1 MLAAVTALA
10 TALSLS
16 LSSEGPVTRANMRLV
31 NHPTLECNGTTLR
44 LGTLET
50 LQIWR
55 LDEVK
60 PSVGS
65 AAGLKSDDLGALALA
80 RSSAL
85 DAAQAV
91 PKIQL
96 NGHALRLDDGGK
108 ILGWME
114 KSTAMDRLVTDALG
128 FMMHD
133 TPVAPNGL
141 KAFYT
146 YPVYPLRD
154 YPHEPVTLFTRWCW
168 AAAAFFVYSGGDD
181 TLVLEGAR
189 MLEYLIANGT
199 TPDDPN
205 WAWRKVPFAS
215 SDGGA
220 LRYRGASGQD
230 HYRYACSWGVAPPG
244 LAGYRNLRCTVGH
257 GDGYGVLETDK
268 VAAAGSTYVLYW
280 KLTARPAFLDAAL
293 ACAAAL
299 VSNIAPGNATHS
311 PWPFRVYAET
321 GIVREAYTS
330 HVIAAVQLFDEL
342 MALGS
347 AGHLPA
353 GASLAGVAE
362 ARAAA
367 WAWMMA
373 YPMQNQAWCNFCE
386 DIPVQHITAEIMK
399 NGTCNYNSI
408 TPMRVAQYMLQNA
421 AISNEWRTHV
431 PALIHFIEEKLVR
444 GLNRTGEPSV
454 FRGAN
459 TVSEQ
464 VLDTDKMSCHTVRY
478 ATTLAMW
485 ADVVTADTGSSEAT
499 REAVAK
505 AQRSWDWSSYT
516 LGDDGIVAVTPYTT
530 GEHDMWFNIQVAVP
544 FYTLAMMGANP
555 LWSPHNATHMLR
567 STSVVTR
574 IALVGGALSY
584 TTFDARAT
592 DRLRIAPGFLRTGRP
607 DPVLTVTAAGRALP
621 RLSAVDLQR
630 GAIGWAFDEASGVLG
645 VAHNASNVRVLGGV
659 LAIVV

>member
-1 MLAAVTALA
+1 MHV
-10 TALSLS
+10 
-16 LSSEGPVTRANMRLV
+16 
-31 NHPTLECNGTTLR
+31 
-44 LGTLET
+44 
-50 LQIWR
+50 
-55 LDEVK
+55 
-60 PSVGS
+60 
-65 AAGLKSDDLGALALA
+65 LALLPA
-80 RSSAL
+80 TIVLASSAL
-85 DAAQAV
+85 GAVAAAATDV
-91 PKIQL
+91 APRIQL
-96 NGHALRLDDGGK
+96 NGHELRLDGDGK

-128 FMMHD
+128 FIANG
-133 TPVAPNGL
+133 TPVAANGL

-154 YPHEPVTLFTRWCW
+154 YPHEPVTLITRWCW
-168 AAAAFFVYSGGDD
+168 AAAAYFVYSGGDD
-181 TLVLEGAR
+181 ALVLEGVR

-199 TPDDPN
+199 TPDDPS
-205 WAWRKVPFAS
+205 WAWRNVPYAS

-220 LRYRGASGQD
+220 LRYRGASGVD
-230 HYRYACSWGVAPPG
+230 HYRYACSWGIAPPE
-244 LAGYRNLRCTVGH
+244 LPGYRNLRCTVGH

-268 VAAAGSTYVLYW
+268 VAAAGSTYVLFW
-280 KLTARPAFLDAAL
+280 KLTARRAFLDAAL

-299 VSNIAPGNATHS
+299 VLNIAPGNETHS

-342 MALGS
+342 TALGS
-347 AGHLPA
+347 AGRLPA
-353 GASLAGVAE
+353 GHAHLLAGVAE

-373 YPMQNQAWCNFCE
+373 HPMQNQAWCNFCE
-386 DIPVQHITAEIMK
+386 DIPVQHATAEIMK
-399 NGTCNYNSI
+399 SGTCNYNSI

-421 AISNEWRTHV
+421 ASSNEWRTHV
-431 PALIHFIEEKLVR
+431 PALIHFIEEKLVL

-464 VLDTDKMSCHTVRY
+464 VLDSDKMSCHTVRY
-478 ATTLAMW
+478 AATLAMW
-485 ADVVTADTGSSEAT
+485 ADTVTAETGSSDAT

-516 LGDDGIVAVTPYTT
+516 LGDDGIVAVTPYTS

-544 FYTLAMMGANP
+544 FYTLILMGANP
-555 LWSPHNATHMLR
+555 LWSPANTTRILR

-574 IALVGGALSY
+574 IGALVGGALSY
-584 TTFDARAT
+584 TTFDSHAT
-592 DRLRIAPGFLRTGRP
+592 DRLRIAPSFLHTGHAG
-607 DPVLTVTAAGRALP
+607 PVLTVTAAGHALA
-621 RLSAVDLQR
+621 RRSAVDLTR
-630 GAIGWAFDEASGVLG
+630 GAIGWTFDEASGVLDI
-645 VAHNASNVRVLGGV
+645 AHNASEVCVSGNSMLCK
-659 LAIVV
+659 